1 MSKGKKRI
9 ALGGFF
15 QELGKTFMLPVAL
28 MAFMGLL
35 LGLGSSFSSPTT
47 IDAFPFL
54 GNSILQVVFKYMS
67 AIGGFAFNNLAVMF
81 AMAIPLGLA
90 KKEKGVAAFS
100 GFVGYMVMNLAINFY
115 LGLTNQLAD
124 ADAMQKAGQSLV
136 LGVQTIEMGVLGGII
151 TGIIVY
157 NLNKKYCT
165 IQLPDSFAFFG
176 GARFVPI
183 ITSLVMAVVGIIL
196 PIIWPIFAF
205 LINGVGALIHGAGP
219 FGPML
224 FFSGERLLLPFG
236 LHHILVAT
244 IRFTQAGGTMLIDG
258 HQVSGALN
266 IFYSE
271 LQNHLPISHSA
282 TQFLSQGKMPTFM
295 FGLPG
300 AALAMYHTAKPENRT
315 KIKGLLISGFIAT
328 FITGITEP
336 IEFLFLFISPF
347 LWLFHVFM
355 TGFGA
360 LVVSLLGVNIGNTDG
375 GVLDFLIFGVMQG
388 TQTKWYLI
396 PIVGIFWFLAYYFTF
411 KKFILWRDLKT
422 PGREVATEPE
432 YTDAEIRTSGN
443 AGGYDIPGI
452 LKALGG
458 KSNIVT
464 LDNCITRL
472 RLIVKDG
479 SIINDEELQKLGAL
493 GVVHLDDTSV
503 QVIIGTKVT
512 TVRNGLDA
520 LLEGAEP
527 EAKKFQIGAPL
538 AGKAVPLTEV
548 PDAVFSTGMIGQGA
562 AIQPTDGQVVSPVD
576 GVVTTVFPTKH
587 AIGIKATNG
596 MEILIHLGI
605 DTVKLDG
612 KPFETKVAVDEQVK
626 VGDLLATADWQM
638 VADAGLATVTPVV
651 VTNFAEYT
659 NVGMITKGMVEK
671 NTPIIEVES
680 A

>member
-1 MSKGKKRI
+1 
-9 ALGGFF
+9 
-15 QELGKTFMLPVAL
+15 MLPVAL

-300 AALAMYHTAKPENRT
+300 AALAMYHTAKPENRA

-659 NVGMITKGMVEK
+659 NVGVITKGMVEK

>member
-1 MSKGKKRI
+1 
-9 ALGGFF
+9 
-15 QELGKTFMLPVAL
+15 MLPVAL

-196 PIIWPIFAF
+196 PIIWPAFAF

-300 AALAMYHTAKPENRT
+300 AALAMYHTAKPENRA

-520 LLEGAEP
+520 LLEGSEP

-562 AIQPTDGQVVSPVD
+562 AIQPTDGQVVAPVD
-576 GVVTTVFPTKH
+576 GVITTVFSTKH

-626 VGDLLATADWQM
+626 DGDLLATADWQM

-659 NVGMITKGMVEK
+659 NVGMIAQGMVEK

>member
-1 MSKGKKRI
+1 
-9 ALGGFF
+9 
-15 QELGKTFMLPVAL
+15 MLPVAL

-196 PIIWPIFAF
+196 PIIWLVFAF

-300 AALAMYHTAKPENRT
+300 AALAMYHTAKPENRA

-422 PGREVATEPE
+422 PGRKVATEPE

-520 LLEGAEP
+520 LLEGGEP

-538 AGKAVPLTEV
+538 TGKAVPLTEV

-562 AIQPTDGQVVSPVD
+562 AIQPTDGQVVAPVD

-605 DTVKLDG
+605 DTVKLNG

-626 VGDLLATADWQM
+626 AGDLLATADWQM

-659 NVGMITKGMVEK
+659 NVGMIAKGMVKK

>member
-196 PIIWPIFAF
+196 PIIWPVFAF

-300 AALAMYHTAKPENRT
+300 AALAMYHTAKPENRA

-520 LLEGAEP
+520 LLEGGEP

-538 AGKAVPLTEV
+538 TGKAVPLTEV

-562 AIQPTDGQVVSPVD
+562 AIQPTDGQVVAPVD

-605 DTVKLDG
+605 DTVKLNG

-626 VGDLLATADWQM
+626 AGDLLATADWQM

-659 NVGMITKGMVEK
+659 NVGMIAKGMVKK

>member
-1 MSKGKKRI
+1 
-9 ALGGFF
+9 
-15 QELGKTFMLPVAL
+15 MLPVAL

-35 LGLGSSFSSPTT
+35 LGLVSSFSSPLT

-300 AALAMYHTAKPENRT
+300 AALAMYHTAKPENRA

>member
-1 MSKGKKRI
+1 
-9 ALGGFF
+9 
-15 QELGKTFMLPVAL
+15 MLPVAL

-300 AALAMYHTAKPENRT
+300 AALAMYHTAKPENRA

>member
-300 AALAMYHTAKPENRT
+300 AALAMYHTAKPENRA

-520 LLEGAEP
+520 LLEGGEP

-538 AGKAVPLTEV
+538 TGKAVPLTEV

-659 NVGMITKGMVEK
+659 NVGMIAKGMVEK

>member
-196 PIIWPIFAF
+196 PIIWPVFAF

-300 AALAMYHTAKPENRT
+300 AALAMYHTAKPENRA

-520 LLEGAEP
+520 LLEGGEP

-538 AGKAVPLTEV
+538 TGKAVPLTEV

-626 VGDLLATADWQM
+626 AGDLLATADWQM

-659 NVGMITKGMVEK
+659 NVGMIAKGMVEK

>member
-1 MSKGKKRI
+1 
-9 ALGGFF
+9 
-15 QELGKTFMLPVAL
+15 MLPVAL

-35 LGLGSSFSSPTT
+35 LGLGSSFSSPIT

-300 AALAMYHTAKPENRT
+300 AALAMYHTAKPENRA

>member
-1 MSKGKKRI
+1 
-9 ALGGFF
+9 
-15 QELGKTFMLPVAL
+15 MLPVAL

-196 PIIWPIFAF
+196 PIIWPVFAF

-300 AALAMYHTAKPENRT
+300 AALAMYHTAKPENRA

-422 PGREVATEPE
+422 PGRKVATEPE

-512 TVRNGLDA
+512 TMRNGLDA
-520 LLEGAEP
+520 LLEGGEP

-538 AGKAVPLTEV
+538 TGKAVPLTEV

-562 AIQPTDGQVVSPVD
+562 AIQPTDGQVVAPVD

-605 DTVKLDG
+605 DTVKLNG

-626 VGDLLATADWQM
+626 AGDLLATADWQM

-659 NVGMITKGMVEK
+659 NVGMIAKGMVKK

>member
-1 MSKGKKRI
+1 
-9 ALGGFF
+9 
-15 QELGKTFMLPVAL
+15 MLPVAL

-196 PIIWPIFAF
+196 PIIWPAFAF

-300 AALAMYHTAKPENRT
+300 AALAMYHTAKPENRA

-520 LLEGAEP
+520 LLEGGEP

-538 AGKAVPLTEV
+538 TGKAVPLTEV

-562 AIQPTDGQVVSPVD
+562 AIQPTDGQVVAPVD

-605 DTVKLDG
+605 DTVKLNG

-626 VGDLLATADWQM
+626 AGDLLATADWQM

-659 NVGMITKGMVEK
+659 NVGMIAKGMVKK

>member
-196 PIIWPIFAF
+196 PIIWPVFAF

-300 AALAMYHTAKPENRT
+300 AALAMYHTAKPENRA

-411 KKFILWRDLKT
+411 KKFILWRDLRT

-576 GVVTTVFPTKH
+576 GMVTTVFPTKH

-659 NVGMITKGMVEK
+659 NVGMIAKGIVEK

>member
-67 AIGGFAFNNLAVMF
+67 TIGGFAFNNLAVMF

-124 ADAMQKAGQSLV
+124 ADVMQKAGQSLV

-196 PIIWPIFAF
+196 PIIWPVFAF
-205 LINGVGALIHGAGP
+205 LINGVGALTHGAGP

-300 AALAMYHTAKPENRT
+300 AALAMYHTAKPENRA

-375 GVLDFLIFGVMQG
+375 GVLDFLIFGAMQG

-527 EAKKFQIGAPL
+527 ETKKFQIGAPL

-626 VGDLLATADWQM
+626 AGDLLATADWQM

-659 NVGMITKGMVEK
+659 NVGMIAQGMVAK

>member
-282 TQFLSQGKMPTFM
+282 TQFLSQGKMPAFM

-300 AALAMYHTAKPENRT
+300 AALAMYHTAKPENRA

-411 KKFILWRDLKT
+411 KKFILWRDLRT

>member
-300 AALAMYHTAKPENRT
+300 AALAMYHTAKPENRA

-396 PIVGIFWFLAYYFTF
+396 PIVGIFWFLAYYLTF

-479 SIINDEELQKLGAL
+479 SIINDEKLQKLGAL

-659 NVGMITKGMVEK
+659 NVGMIAKGMVEK

>member
-300 AALAMYHTAKPENRT
+300 AALAMYHTAKPENRA

-659 NVGMITKGMVEK
+659 NVGMIAKGMVEK
-671 NTPIIEVES
+671 NTPTIEVES